1 MVKNCN
7 KIILLEGVISKRIV
21 KRSVV
26 KRYEKAIFGFIEL
39 EVKNVQICFDIQ
51 K

>member
-1 MVKNCN
+1 M
-7 KIILLEGVISKRIV
+7 ILLILLEGVISKRLV
-21 KRSVV
+21 KLSVV
-26 KRYEKAIFGFIEL
+26 KRYEKVIFDFVEL